1 MKKLFTLMLMSI
13 CMVLTA
19 NAGQIYLIGSD
30 GTWDPDHASA
40 TLPETSTAGVYEA
53 EVNIT
58 SNWFSVVKN
67 LASAGDWDTL
77 NSAENRFAA
86 SNFSVGEECRL
97 DKKGGDVSIN
107 LETTGKYKVTVN
119 LNSMTIKLVLV
130 EEAADKYYVAGVD
143 ALGLDWTGKNEDL
156 LMTTTDK
163 TTYTFTKENLTLESG
178 IEYGFKVV
186 KNGSTWIP
194 GGDNITIKVTETGKY
209 TVTFTYVVG
218 KSAPTAT
225 ATKTGNAEATKHT
238 YTVYGN
244 FEGEESW
251 KDFNMTESPEG
262 TWTAVITGVA
272 AGTYKFKVRADEEW
286 NIEYPKG
293 QGNNETVTVAKDNTT
308 VTIVYVENPQGITV
322 TQTVPTAIDRVNAD
336 IENAPAYNL
345 AGMKA
350 NKGFVIKN
358 NKKYILR

>member
-1 MKKLFTLMLMSI
+1 MLMSI

-30 GTWDPDHASA
+30 GTWKPDHASA
-40 TLPETSTAGVYEA
+40 TLSETATAGVYEA
-53 EVNIT
+53 EVTFTGNY
-58 SNWFSVVKN
+58 FAVVKN

-86 SNFSVGEECRL
+86 SNFSVGKECNL
-97 DKKGGDVSIN
+97 DQTGDVSSK
-107 LETTGKYKVTVN
+107 LETPGKYKVTVN

-130 EEAADKYYVAGVD
+130 EEMDDKYYVAGFD
-143 ALGLDWTGKNEDL
+143 ALGLNWETYTNDI
-156 LMTTTDK
+156 MTSTDN
-163 TTYTFTKENLTLESG
+163 TTYTLVKENLTLEKDV
-178 IEYGFKVV
+178 EYGFKVV

-194 GGDNITIKVTETGKY
+194 NGNNINIKVDETGIY

-218 KSAPTAT
+218 NTAPTAT

-238 YTVYGN
+238 YGIIGWGN
-244 FEGEESW
+244 DWEN
-251 KDFNMTESPEG
+251 DITMTESPDG
-262 TWTAVITGVA
+262 TWTAVITGVD
-272 AGTYKFKVRADEEW
+272 AGTYEFKVRADGQW

-308 VTIVYVENPQGITV
+308 VTIVYVEDPQGITV
-322 TQTVPTAIDRVNAD
+322 TQTVPTAIDRVNAEAD
-336 IENAPAYNL
+336 NAPAYNL